1 MKKLFL
7 FVTLVAALCLTGCGS
22 LSDKEIKDNFIKD
35 IESLKS
41 YYMEGSLKLIN
52 NDDSYEY
59 DVEVSYQKDDNY
71 KVSLNNKGN
80 NYEQIIL
87 KNKEGVYVIT
97 PSLNKSF
104 KFQSDWPDNNSQSYL
119 LGSVVNDLKKDNEY
133 KFTQKDSDYI
143 YTVKTNY
150 PNNPKYT
157 KQNII
162 LDKNYK
168 KDDIVTKKSPRSSYH
183 SENITV
189 DDVRKRAFS
198 TLEDDLKN
206 EILEDDY
213 IVSKREEVED
223 DLDIFKDIEENPEE
237 EVINTKKVDIV
248 DNEDFDDDLLDDT
261 EYLAKKLE
269 EQKRKLDEIND
280 IINDNSNTKTRTVD
294 EYLYREQERELS
306 EKEQVNEPDEEE
318 STQDKNSEEETIEDE
333 TIEGEIV
340 EEPKIIEEIDE
351 TEEQEESPKSLDEA
365 YKDAFDDI
373 EEASTKTEKKE
384 KKEKDMSDSE
394 LLNLIDSM
402 YEKSE
407 DDE

>member
-1 MKKLFL
+1 MKLFEKVKNMFTEEVEEEKPVIKKEVRHVEIPTPRVEEPVVEEKKEEKLL
-7 FVTLVAALCLTGCGS
+7 FFD
-22 LSDKEIKDNFIKD
+22 DKDFEDLEREEEKIIKPIPKK
-35 IESLKS
+35 EEPLPYK
-41 YYMEGSLKLIN
+41 GVKPVIN
-52 NDDSYEY
+52 DEP
-59 DVEVSYQKDDNY
+59 K
-71 KVSLNNKGN
+71 KVFKPSP
-80 NYEQIIL
+80 IISP
-87 KNKEGVYVIT
+87 VY
-97 PSLNKSF
+97 
-104 KFQSDWPDNNSQSYL
+104 
-119 LGSVVNDLKKDNEY
+119 G
-133 KFTQKDSDYI
+133 
-143 YTVKTNY
+143 
-150 PNNPKYT
+150 
-157 KQNII
+157 I

-340 EEPKIIEEIDE
+340 EEPKIIEEISE
-351 TEEQEESPKSLDEA
+351 TEESPKSLDEA

>member
-1 MKKLFL
+1 MKLFEKVKNMFTEEVEEEKPVIKKEVRHVEIPTPRVEEPVVEEKKEEKLL
-7 FVTLVAALCLTGCGS
+7 FFD
-22 LSDKEIKDNFIKD
+22 DKDFEDLEREEEKIIKPIPKK
-35 IESLKS
+35 EEPLPYK
-41 YYMEGSLKLIN
+41 GVKPVIN
-52 NDDSYEY
+52 DEP
-59 DVEVSYQKDDNY
+59 K
-71 KVSLNNKGN
+71 KVFKPSP
-80 NYEQIIL
+80 IISP
-87 KNKEGVYVIT
+87 VY
-97 PSLNKSF
+97 
-104 KFQSDWPDNNSQSYL
+104 
-119 LGSVVNDLKKDNEY
+119 G
-133 KFTQKDSDYI
+133 
-143 YTVKTNY
+143 
-150 PNNPKYT
+150 
-157 KQNII
+157 I

-306 EKEQVNEPDEEE
+306 EKEQVNEPDEEK

-351 TEEQEESPKSLDEA
+351 TEESPKSLDEA

>member
-1 MKKLFL
+1 MKLFEKVKNMFTEEVEEEKPVIKKEVRHVEIPTPRVEEPVVEEKKEEKLL
-7 FVTLVAALCLTGCGS
+7 FFD
-22 LSDKEIKDNFIKD
+22 DKDFEDLEREEEKIIKPIPKK
-35 IESLKS
+35 EEPLPYK
-41 YYMEGSLKLIN
+41 GVKPVIN
-52 NDDSYEY
+52 DEP
-59 DVEVSYQKDDNY
+59 K
-71 KVSLNNKGN
+71 KVFKPSP
-80 NYEQIIL
+80 IISP
-87 KNKEGVYVIT
+87 VY
-97 PSLNKSF
+97 
-104 KFQSDWPDNNSQSYL
+104 
-119 LGSVVNDLKKDNEY
+119 G
-133 KFTQKDSDYI
+133 
-143 YTVKTNY
+143 
-150 PNNPKYT
+150 
-157 KQNII
+157 I

-237 EVINTKKVDIV
+237 EVINTKKVGIV

-351 TEEQEESPKSLDEA
+351 TEESPKSLDEA

-384 KKEKDMSDSE
+384 KDMSDSE

>member
-1 MKKLFL
+1 MKLFEKVKNMFTEEIEEEKPVIKKEVRHVEIPTPKVEEKEVEEKKEEKLL
-7 FVTLVAALCLTGCGS
+7 FFD
-22 LSDKEIKDNFIKD
+22 DKDFEDLEKEEEKIIKPIPK
-35 IESLKS
+35 
-41 YYMEGSLKLIN
+41 
-52 NDDSYEY
+52 
-59 DVEVSYQKDDNY
+59 
-71 KVSLNNKGN
+71 
-80 NYEQIIL
+80 
-87 KNKEGVYVIT
+87 KEEPLPYRGVK
-97 PSLNKSF
+97 P
-104 KFQSDWPDNNSQSYL
+104 
-119 LGSVVNDLKKDNEY
+119 VVNDEPKKVF
-133 KFTQKDSDYI
+133 KPS
-143 YTVKTNY
+143 
-150 PNNPKYT
+150 P
-157 KQNII
+157 II
-162 LDKNYK
+162 SPVYGVLDKNYK

-213 IVSKREEVED
+213 IVSKREIVED

-237 EVINTKKVDIV
+237 EVINNKKVDIL
-248 DNEDFDDDLLDDT
+248 DNDDFNDDLLDDT

-280 IINDNSNTKTRTVD
+280 IINDNQNSKTRSVD
-294 EYLYREQERELS
+294 EYLYREQERELN
-306 EKEQVNEPDEEE
+306 EKEQTNEPEEKK
-318 STQDKNSEEETIEDE
+318 SILEEETIEE
-333 TIEGEIV
+333 PITEKSEIIQKN
-340 EEPKIIEEIDE
+340 EIIEEPEIVSNKKDIE
-351 TEEQEESPKSLDEA
+351 TSKSLDEA

-373 EEASTKTEKKE
+373 EEASTKTENKE

>member
-1 MKKLFL
+1 MKLFEKVKNMFTEEVEEEKPVIKKEVRHVEIPTPRVEEPVVEEKKEEKLL
-7 FVTLVAALCLTGCGS
+7 FFD
-22 LSDKEIKDNFIKD
+22 DKDFEDLEREEEKIIKPIPKK
-35 IESLKS
+35 EEPLPYK
-41 YYMEGSLKLIN
+41 GVKPVIN
-52 NDDSYEY
+52 DEP
-59 DVEVSYQKDDNY
+59 K
-71 KVSLNNKGN
+71 KVFKPSP
-80 NYEQIIL
+80 IISPVY
-87 KNKEGVYVIT
+87 GV
-97 PSLNKSF
+97 
-104 KFQSDWPDNNSQSYL
+104 
-119 LGSVVNDLKKDNEY
+119 
-133 KFTQKDSDYI
+133 
-143 YTVKTNY
+143 
-150 PNNPKYT
+150 
-157 KQNII
+157 

-168 KDDIVTKKSPRSSYH
+168 KDDIVTKKSSRSSYH

-351 TEEQEESPKSLDEA
+351 TEEQEKSPKSLDEA

>member
-1 MKKLFL
+1 MKLFEKVKNMFTEEIEEEKPVIKKEVRHVEIPTPRVEEPVVEEKKEEKLL
-7 FVTLVAALCLTGCGS
+7 FFD
-22 LSDKEIKDNFIKD
+22 DKDFEDLEREEEKIIKPAPKK
-35 IESLKS
+35 EEPLPYK
-41 YYMEGSLKLIN
+41 GVKPVIN
-52 NDDSYEY
+52 DEP
-59 DVEVSYQKDDNY
+59 K
-71 KVSLNNKGN
+71 KVFKPSP
-80 NYEQIIL
+80 IISPVY
-87 KNKEGVYVIT
+87 GV
-97 PSLNKSF
+97 
-104 KFQSDWPDNNSQSYL
+104 
-119 LGSVVNDLKKDNEY
+119 
-133 KFTQKDSDYI
+133 
-143 YTVKTNY
+143 
-150 PNNPKYT
+150 
-157 KQNII
+157 

-183 SENITV
+183 SENITI

-248 DNEDFDDDLLDDT
+248 DNEDFDDDLLDDS
-261 EYLAKKLE
+261 EYLEKQLD

-318 STQDKNSEEETIEDE
+318 STQGKNSEEETIEDE

>member
-1 MKKLFL
+1 MKLFEKVKNMFTEEIEEEKPVIKKEVRHVEIPTPRVEEPVVEEKKEEKLL
-7 FVTLVAALCLTGCGS
+7 FFD
-22 LSDKEIKDNFIKD
+22 DKDFEDLEREEEKIIKPIPKK
-35 IESLKS
+35 EEPLPYK
-41 YYMEGSLKLIN
+41 GVKPLIN
-52 NDDSYEY
+52 DEP
-59 DVEVSYQKDDNY
+59 K
-71 KVSLNNKGN
+71 KVFKPSP
-80 NYEQIIL
+80 IISPVY
-87 KNKEGVYVIT
+87 GV
-97 PSLNKSF
+97 
-104 KFQSDWPDNNSQSYL
+104 
-119 LGSVVNDLKKDNEY
+119 
-133 KFTQKDSDYI
+133 
-143 YTVKTNY
+143 
-150 PNNPKYT
+150 
-157 KQNII
+157 

-306 EKEQVNEPDEEE
+306 EKEHVNEPDEEE
-318 STQDKNSEEETIEDE
+318 SPQGKNSEEETIEDE

-351 TEEQEESPKSLDEA
+351 TEEQEKSPKSLDEA

>member
-1 MKKLFL
+1 MKLFEKVKNMFTEEVEEEKPVIKKEVRHVEIPTPRVEEPVVEEKKEEKLL
-7 FVTLVAALCLTGCGS
+7 FFD
-22 LSDKEIKDNFIKD
+22 DKDFEDLEREEEKIIKPIPKK
-35 IESLKS
+35 EEPLPYK
-41 YYMEGSLKLIN
+41 GVKPVIN
-52 NDDSYEY
+52 DEP
-59 DVEVSYQKDDNY
+59 K
-71 KVSLNNKGN
+71 KVFKPSP
-80 NYEQIIL
+80 IISPVY
-87 KNKEGVYVIT
+87 GV
-97 PSLNKSF
+97 
-104 KFQSDWPDNNSQSYL
+104 
-119 LGSVVNDLKKDNEY
+119 
-133 KFTQKDSDYI
+133 
-143 YTVKTNY
+143 
-150 PNNPKYT
+150 
-157 KQNII
+157 

-168 KDDIVTKKSPRSSYH
+168 KDDIVTKKSSRSSYH

-318 STQDKNSEEETIEDE
+318 SPQDKNSEEETIEDE

-351 TEEQEESPKSLDEA
+351 TEEQEKSPKSLDEA

>member
-1 MKKLFL
+1 MKLFEKVKNMFTEEIEEEKPVIKKEVRHVEIPTPRVEEPVVEEKKEEKLL
-7 FVTLVAALCLTGCGS
+7 FFD
-22 LSDKEIKDNFIKD
+22 DKDFEDLEREEEKIIKPAPKK
-35 IESLKS
+35 EEPLPYK
-41 YYMEGSLKLIN
+41 GVKPVIN
-52 NDDSYEY
+52 DEP
-59 DVEVSYQKDDNY
+59 K
-71 KVSLNNKGN
+71 KVFKPSP
-80 NYEQIIL
+80 IISPVY
-87 KNKEGVYVIT
+87 GV
-97 PSLNKSF
+97 
-104 KFQSDWPDNNSQSYL
+104 
-119 LGSVVNDLKKDNEY
+119 
-133 KFTQKDSDYI
+133 
-143 YTVKTNY
+143 
-150 PNNPKYT
+150 
-157 KQNII
+157 

-183 SENITV
+183 SENITI

-248 DNEDFDDDLLDDT
+248 DNDDFDDDLLDDT

>member
-1 MKKLFL
+1 MKLFEKVKNMFTEEVEEEKPVIKKEVRHVEIPTPRVEEPVVEEKKEEKLL
-7 FVTLVAALCLTGCGS
+7 FFD
-22 LSDKEIKDNFIKD
+22 DKDFEDLEREEEKIIKPIPKK
-35 IESLKS
+35 EEPLPYK
-41 YYMEGSLKLIN
+41 GVKPLIN
-52 NDDSYEY
+52 DEP
-59 DVEVSYQKDDNY
+59 K
-71 KVSLNNKGN
+71 KVFKPSP
-80 NYEQIIL
+80 IISPVY
-87 KNKEGVYVIT
+87 GV
-97 PSLNKSF
+97 
-104 KFQSDWPDNNSQSYL
+104 
-119 LGSVVNDLKKDNEY
+119 
-133 KFTQKDSDYI
+133 
-143 YTVKTNY
+143 
-150 PNNPKYT
+150 
-157 KQNII
+157 

-183 SENITV
+183 SENITI

-306 EKEQVNEPDEEE
+306 EKEQVNEPDEKE

-351 TEEQEESPKSLDEA
+351 TEEFPKSLDEA